1 MQPDTHIV
9 VFDGFCNLCSS
20 LVDFITARDPGKV
33 FTFVPMQTPRGQ
45 QLLEAHGVSIEQVDT
60 FLLIRGGGN
69 GGGEGGGNGGGEGG
83 GNGGGEGG
91 GNGDGEGG
99 GSGGGGNGEALV
111 RSDAAVT
118 IALEKSDAAMAIA
131 ARLRRPWNL
140 LTVLRF
146 VPRPIRD
153 RVYSFVARNRYRW
166 FGKRSTCKLPG

>member
-9 VFDGFCNLCSS
+9 VFDGICNLCSS

-45 QLLEAHGVSIEQVDT
+45 QLLDAHGVSIDQVDT
-60 FLLIRGGGN
+60 FLLIRGGS
-69 GGGEGGGNGGGEGG
+69 GGGNGSGDGSGS
-83 GNGGGEGG
+83 GNGGD
-91 GNGDGEGG
+91 N
-99 GSGGGGNGEALV
+99 GGGNGEALV
-111 RSDAAVT
+111 TSDAAIT
-118 IALEKSDAAMAIA
+118 IALEKSDAAIAIA